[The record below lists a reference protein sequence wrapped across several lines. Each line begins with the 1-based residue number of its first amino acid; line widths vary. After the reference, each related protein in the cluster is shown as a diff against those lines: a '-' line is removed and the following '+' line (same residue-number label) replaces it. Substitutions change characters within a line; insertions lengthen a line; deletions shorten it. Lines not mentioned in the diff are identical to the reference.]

1 MFVCAVDRTMDQPT
15 ELCSHALPLG
25 HRDKPHD
32 MTNVFSPFTLTH
44 KISLQYRILSKLQL
58 CFYVIKLSLHIW
70 SLTEK

>member
-32 MTNVFSPFTLTH
+32 MTNVFSPFY
-44 KISLQYRILSKLQL
+44 SDS
-58 CFYVIKLSLHIW
+58 
-70 SLTEK
+70 